1 MDEMPT
7 AAELMASK
15 VTLTPT
21 QTALVLSLFFT
32 RGAKR
37 GQPDRRQVLELV
49 DRGVLTPVD
58 PSQPNVR
65 WTFSVSSIR
74 RYLERTVAA

>member
-1 MDEMPT
+1 MSTP
-7 AAELMASK
+7 AELMASK

-21 QTALVLSLFFT
+21 EVALVLSLFFT

-37 GQPDRRQVLELV
+37 GQPDRRQVLALV

-58 PSQPNVR
+58 PTQPNVR
-65 WTFSVSSIR
+65 WTFSTSDIV
-74 RYLERTVAA
+74 RYISKGVAA